1 MSDLIKVIEVFLTQ
15 IVTYL
20 NSFGY
25 AGVVIGMTI
34 ESACIPLPSEIIMPM
49 AGFMAYQGSITLF
62 GAAVA
67 GTVGNVIGS
76 LAAYFAGRALGEEFI
91 FKYFG
96 WFISRKEFNMAQRW
110 FDKYGEAAIF
120 ISRILP
126 VIRTF
131 ISLPAGIAGMD
142 VKKFTLYTLLGSF
155 PWCYALAYIG
165 YVLGENWQSIRK
177 YGHDLDI
184 VIIAIIGLIG
194 AWWLWHKMKDYRESR
209 TQMNRKD

>member
-1 MSDLIKVIEVFLTQ
+1 MSELIKVIEVFLTQ

-20 NSFGY
+20 NGFGY
-25 AGVVIGMTI
+25 PGIVIGMAI

-76 LAAYFAGRALGEEFI
+76 WAAYYAGRALGEEFL

-96 WFISRKEFNMAQRW
+96 WFISRKEFDMAQRW
-110 FDKYGEAAIF
+110 FQRHGEVAIF
-120 ISRILP
+120 FSRILP

-131 ISLPAGIAGMD
+131 ISLPAGIAKVD
-142 VKKFTLYTLLGSF
+142 IKKFTVYTIVGSF

-165 YVLGENWQSIRK
+165 FVLGENWQSIRK

-184 VIIAIIGLIG
+184 VIIAIIAALGV
-194 AWWLWHKMKDYRESR
+194 WWLWHKFKDGKAER
-209 TQMNRKD
+209 TQK